1 MSTIIL
7 DEPPPYSAF
16 NGEHAPDGSVG
27 DQSALHDDTLTLPP
41 PDYTSVI
48 TTDPSV
54 PV

>member
-1 MSTIIL
+1 M
-7 DEPPPYSAF
+7 F
-16 NGEHAPDGSVG
+16 NGECAPDGCVS
-27 DQSALHDDTLTLPP
+27 DQLALHDDTLSLPP